1 MDQLHLSTPRQG
13 IHAHRIPGMDIATV
27 DTVGT
32 VVIAYGVS
40 KYMNWP
46 FLATAVGTFALG
58 VGVHH
63 VFKINSPLHNKVM
76 DVLGIKMDHA
86 EIAADAAPKGFAT
99 VPRAT
104 EPQVWNSTSQSF

>member
-13 IHAHRIPGMDIATV
+13 IHAHRMPGIDIATV

-40 KYMNWP
+40 KYMDWP
-46 FLATAVGTFALG
+46 FLATAVGTFAVG

-63 VFKINSPLHNKVM
+63 IFKINSPLHNKVM

-86 EIAADAAPKGFAT
+86 ETDAATKDCTTGS
-99 VPRAT
+99 RAT
-104 EPQVWNSTSQSF
+104 QPQVWNSTSQSF